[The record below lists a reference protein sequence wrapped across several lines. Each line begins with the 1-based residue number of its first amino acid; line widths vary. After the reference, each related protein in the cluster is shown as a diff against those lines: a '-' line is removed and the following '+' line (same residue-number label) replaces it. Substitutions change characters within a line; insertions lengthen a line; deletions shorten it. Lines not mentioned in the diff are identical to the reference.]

1 MSSSHGI
8 TLNKPTPTPKITPV
22 SHPSTTNPVSDSNQ
36 AERSQVLKRAN
47 KPTASPIRTPEPTP
61 RITKA
66 PTPSPTVEP
75 TPEPTVPPTPSPTPS
90 PTPTKAPTPSPTP
103 TKAPTPSPTPTK
115 APTPSPTPAE
125 PTDAE
130 SIQNWLDEE
139 KRKEKAAIDAAL
151 DKNTPPQTLGGYM
164 LKKDNIQRQE
174 RALSVAREQAQEEK
188 KIVEGEAS
196 NRGGPG
202 TYKGSNYPAEKASSD
217 NVVSRATDLVTHG
230 ILTGATAV
238 GSAIGTSVDTVVD
251 TVRTVTNP
259 TPEDRKEEFLT
270 LNTKAKPGIWIGRG
284 ILNAGSAIGN
294 GASAVGGWLG
304 RTATSTANGILTG
317 AKSLGNWADDKYTK
331 YYEEKARK
339 AKEEAERKAKEEA
352 ERKELEEL
360 KKKEKARKAK
370 EEAER
375 KAKEE
380 AERKELEEL
389 KKKEKARKAK
399 EEADRKAKE
408 EADRKAKEEADRKAK
423 AATPSPSPSPSP
435 SIAAPV
441 RQFGAWGAD
450 LVKDAAQGI
459 GKELKNTTL
468 GTIER
473 FGNLTDYT
481 IRSAANLLY
490 NQTTDNGTDELA
502 VNGLASIKKSAEDK
516 YDEWKKNIKGEYN
529 KYAYPEEHM
538 KLELTRLRSKYGN
551 ETTNTTT
558 QTTKADR
565 KIDDT
570 PTPTPAMAN
579 ITTIA
584 PRVPTGEGISGNV
597 STTHNITEAA
607 NVSAVEQPVVNV
619 TQENATET
627 STPRQ
632 DVNNERPEVKEVAKA
647 YPGEKILHKVLESKK

>member
-47 KPTASPIRTPEPTP
+47 TPTASPIRTPEPTP

-647 YPGEKILHKVLESKK
+647 YLEKNTTQVLEAE

>member
-1 MSSSHGI
+1 
-8 TLNKPTPTPKITPV
+8 
-22 SHPSTTNPVSDSNQ
+22 
-36 AERSQVLKRAN
+36 
-47 KPTASPIRTPEPTP
+47 
-61 RITKA
+61 
-66 PTPSPTVEP
+66 
-75 TPEPTVPPTPSPTPS
+75 
-90 PTPTKAPTPSPTP
+90 
-103 TKAPTPSPTPTK
+103 
-115 APTPSPTPAE
+115 
-125 PTDAE
+125 
-130 SIQNWLDEE
+130 
-139 KRKEKAAIDAAL
+139 
-151 DKNTPPQTLGGYM
+151 
-164 LKKDNIQRQE
+164 
-174 RALSVAREQAQEEK
+174 
-188 KIVEGEAS
+188 
-196 NRGGPG
+196 
-202 TYKGSNYPAEKASSD
+202 
-217 NVVSRATDLVTHG
+217 
-230 ILTGATAV
+230 
-238 GSAIGTSVDTVVD
+238 
-251 TVRTVTNP
+251 
-259 TPEDRKEEFLT
+259 
-270 LNTKAKPGIWIGRG
+270 
-284 ILNAGSAIGN
+284 
-294 GASAVGGWLG
+294 
-304 RTATSTANGILTG
+304 
-317 AKSLGNWADDKYTK
+317 
-331 YYEEKARK
+331 
-339 AKEEAERKAKEEA
+339 
-352 ERKELEEL
+352 
-360 KKKEKARKAK
+360 
-370 EEAER
+370 
-375 KAKEE
+375 
-380 AERKELEEL
+380 
-389 KKKEKARKAK
+389 
-399 EEADRKAKE
+399 
-408 EADRKAKEEADRKAK
+408 
-423 AATPSPSPSPSP
+423 PSPSP

-647 YPGEKILHKVLESKK
+647 YLEKNTTQVLEAEKHNQFRQNTISNS